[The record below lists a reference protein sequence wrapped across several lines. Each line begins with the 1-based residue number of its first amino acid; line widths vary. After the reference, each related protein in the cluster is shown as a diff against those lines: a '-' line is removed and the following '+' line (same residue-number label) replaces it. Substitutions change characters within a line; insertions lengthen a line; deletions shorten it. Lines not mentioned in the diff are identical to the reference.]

1 MTKAIYKRMFKLCFA
16 LYRKMKMEEKTQ
28 IFAYLEVIETD
39 IVQMVYQRK
48 RGGKG

>member
-1 MTKAIYKRMFKLCFA
+1 
-16 LYRKMKMEEKTQ
+16 MKMEEKTQ